1 MYQKAIK
8 LSSHEISCLYYY
20 FFNNNK
26 FFLIFTNKKQ
36 YKYFSIPSHLTFV
49 KTQQTLLFSSTQ
61 KDSSFLN
68 NYLTNFVF
76 WLKQNNKVFKK
87 KLLLKGLGFRAF
99 LSDDKFKI
107 CFKIGFSHI
116 LSIKIPKHINNIII
130 EKNYLTI
137 EGESLSVVG
146 NFCKEIKQ
154 LKLPDIYKGKGFT
167 YKNEIISLK
176 PIKKN

>member
-1 MYQKAIK
+1 MHQKAIK
-8 LSSHEISCLYYY
+8 LSLPEISCLYYY
-20 FFNNNK
+20 SFNNNK

-49 KTQQTLLFSSTQ
+49 KREQTLFFSSIQ

-68 NYLTNFVF
+68 TYLTNFVF
-76 WLKQNNKVFKK
+76 WLKQNNKAFKK

-146 NFCKEIKQ
+146 NFCM
-154 LKLPDIYKGKGFT
+154 
-167 YKNEIISLK
+167 
-176 PIKKN
+176 